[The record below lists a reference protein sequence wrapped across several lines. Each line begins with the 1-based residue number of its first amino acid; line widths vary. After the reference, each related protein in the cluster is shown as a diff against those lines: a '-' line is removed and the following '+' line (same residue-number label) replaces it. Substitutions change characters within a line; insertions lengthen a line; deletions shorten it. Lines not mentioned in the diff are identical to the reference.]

1 MSERKTHDEAR
12 QISDRTNA
20 ARKAARQGVMD
31 RNEAATR
38 EAKKRRK
45 AFDEMR
51 ASLRPKSN

>member
-20 ARKAARQGVMD
+20 ARKAARQGVVD
-31 RNEAATR
+31 RNEAAHR

-51 ASLRPKSN
+51 ASLRPKSS